1 MNFEDFSRYFVILG
15 GKWKK
20 KGEPPSISQIVN
32 FANFFNVLIQIRG
45 FYLLIID
52 SSRICRDHL
61 AEDSQDDSQS
71 KCQVSKIYNVVFVVF
86 CSDQW
91 HFQKCIT

>member
-1 MNFEDFSRYFVILG
+1 MECTRYFLEMQTHFFITISMCFLV
-15 GKWKK
+15 
-20 KGEPPSISQIVN
+20 KGEPPSISQTVN
-32 FANFFNVLIQIRG
+32 FADFVSFLIQIRC
-45 FYLLIID
+45 FNLLIMD

-86 CSDQW
+86 CSDQ
-91 HFQKCIT
+91 